1 MTKIDLSQK
10 SEDTADEIS
19 RLRSFLDK
27 AKMICESQA
36 EGFAD
41 TYGKAINLFGALA
54 SGIGDNEKEVR
65 QHLSTML
72 RRNFTA
78 LFSNLR
84 REIDFE
90 KVRLARRQRS
100 PD

>member
-1 MTKIDLSQK
+1 
-10 SEDTADEIS
+10 
-19 RLRSFLDK
+19 
-27 AKMICESQA
+27 MICESQA
-36 EGFAD
+36 ERFAD

-72 RRNFTA
+72 RRNFTS

-90 KVRLARRQRS
+90 RVRLARRQRGT
-100 PD
+100 D